1 MSGRSETTVGA
12 AALSSAPAR
21 SGKTRSPTAD
31 PRVAD
36 LVQAGK
42 IRLALFLPQ
51 YTKDPATG
59 ELRGVGTGFL
69 AIELAGALAARLG
82 LELVVIEHP
91 TPAKAVECLKTS
103 AGDVAFMGIE
113 PSRAAEAG
121 LLAPGFPI

>member
-12 AALSSAPAR
+12 AARSSAPAR
-21 SGKTRSPTAD
+21 SGKTRSPAAD

-51 YTKDPATG
+51 YTKNPVTG

-69 AIELAGALAARLG
+69 AIELARALAARLG
-82 LELVVIEHP
+82 LE
-91 TPAKAVECLKTS
+91 
-103 AGDVAFMGIE
+103 
-113 PSRAAEAG
+113 
-121 LLAPGFPI
+121 AP